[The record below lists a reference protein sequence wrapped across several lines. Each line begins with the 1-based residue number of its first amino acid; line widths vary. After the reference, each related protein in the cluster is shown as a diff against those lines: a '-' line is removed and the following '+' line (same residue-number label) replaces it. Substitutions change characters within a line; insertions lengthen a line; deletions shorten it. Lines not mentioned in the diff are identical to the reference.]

1 MKSEK
6 TENSENLEV
15 FENSEDSDK
24 HSISSGKSALQN
36 FRDAEIRRR
45 REELR
50 RQSEEAEQQS
60 KKAHEQDRLYA
71 KKVAEDR
78 VELLKIKQGIGLEE
92 DFKEAAPKKEYT
104 FKEKVSNFW
113 YHNKFV
119 VIVTALIVCAAGFF
133 VHDIFFRTQ
142 PDLKAII
149 IANDEN
155 FGILYD
161 EFAEVLAVY
170 TPDFNGDGKIYV
182 QAQYLPGVMSPD
194 NRDVNYQQAIEAK
207 LFAEFSSSDSVMIFA
222 DNATVEA
229 LGITE
234 GVFTPADEIFPGD
247 PNAGTIGYNLSGTD
261 FAEKIGYPEISP
273 DIFVA
278 FRTPRESY
286 NGIEEFQKNYN
297 HAVEVWKNYISHS
310 VINEASDGEKV
321 NYE

>member
-1 MKSEK
+1 LKSEK
-6 TENSENLEV
+6 SENSENLE
-15 FENSEDSDK
+15 NSENTDK
-24 HSISSGKSALQN
+24 HHLGNSKSALQN
-36 FRDAEIRRR
+36 FRDAELRLRQ
-45 REELR
+45 EELH
-50 RQSEEAEQQS
+50 RQAEDAAV
-60 KKAHEQDRLYA
+60 KARQNEIQDRLYA

-78 VELLKIKQGIGLEE
+78 VELLKIKQGIGPGE
-92 DFKEAAPKKEYT
+92 DVKQETPPKEYT

-113 YHNKFV
+113 YHNKYV
-119 VIVTALIVCAAGFF
+119 VLVTALLLLAAGFF

-149 IANDEN
+149 IANDQN
-155 FGILYD
+155 FGMLYD
-161 EFAEVLAVY
+161 EFAEVLAHY

-194 NRDVNYQQAIEAK
+194 NRDVNYQQAVEAK

-222 DNATVEA
+222 DRATVEA
-229 LGITE
+229 LGITD
-234 GVFTPADEIFPGD
+234 GVFTPADSLFPND

-261 FAEKIGYPEISP
+261 FAEKIGYPELSP

-286 NGIEEFQKNYN
+286 NGIEEFEKNFN
-297 HAVEVWKNYISHS
+297 NAVEVWNNFLSNK